1 MTKLTL
7 LRAAAASAAV
17 VAAVL
22 ASPANAQPVISDPG
36 YCAQFYPDANCDN
49 LGPGNPY
56 TGDYQSR
63 ANDSDNSYAMDGQD
77 SSYCAGR
84 YRSYDPASGTY
95 LGYDGR
101 RHPCQ

>member
-1 MTKLTL
+1 MRKFGL
-7 LRAAAASAAV
+7 LGAAAILSAGFATPLM
-17 VAAVL
+17 AQAVL
-22 ASPANAQPVISDPG
+22 DYPAA
-36 YCAQFYPDANCDN
+36 CAQFYPDANCDN

-56 TGDYQSR
+56 TGGYQPG
-63 ANDSDNSYAMDGQD
+63 AGDLVNSYAMEEQD
-77 SSYCAGR
+77 SSYCARR

>member
-1 MTKLTL
+1 MAQAVIDYP
-7 LRAAAASAAV
+7 AA
-17 VAAVL
+17 
-22 ASPANAQPVISDPG
+22 
-36 YCAQFYPDANCDN
+36 CAQFYPDANCDN

-56 TGDYQSR
+56 TGGYQP
-63 ANDSDNSYAMDGQD
+63 AADDMTNSFAMEEQD
-77 SSYCAGR
+77 SSYCARR